1 MASVAEGTGEDR
13 ADDWAARERHLLTTF
28 RGPLVPASDANY
40 LAVRDAVLRWGVRV
54 MPSPPA
60 GAGASP
66 AAEPTVDQL
75 LGIAPRKPSPRRI
88 DLKGLLFGEPL

>member
-1 MASVAEGTGEDR
+1 
-13 ADDWAARERHLLTTF
+13 
-28 RGPLVPASDANY
+28 
-40 LAVRDAVLRWGVRV
+40 

-75 LGIAPRKPSPRRI
+75 LEIAPRKPAPRRI